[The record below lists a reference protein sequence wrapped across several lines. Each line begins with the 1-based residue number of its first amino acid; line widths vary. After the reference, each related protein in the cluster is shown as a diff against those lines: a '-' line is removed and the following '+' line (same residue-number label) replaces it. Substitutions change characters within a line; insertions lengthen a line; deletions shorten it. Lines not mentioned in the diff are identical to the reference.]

1 MNLPLNNLL
10 RIKIL
15 DLARG
20 TDQLKV
26 YQQYLKNQYQYSTE
40 EIIRYQQSHFER
52 IFRHHFN
59 NNESYRNFLIA
70 NGYKAT
76 ASVRVSEVPLI
87 TKDFFRSPSHT
98 PIVKEEVHLTKYS
111 GGTTGVPLPVH
122 LSKGA
127 VDSFWPS
134 IWRAFDVY
142 KVAPCDKVMMMAG
155 PSLFNNRSL
164 KRKVYDFVNR
174 FTVVSAFDLST
185 DKLQEACDLIERHN
199 IRVIYGY
206 TSAILIFL
214 QYLEKNDITIALK
227 CIFTTSETFIPSV
240 RPLAEKYCGCDVVD
254 TYGANDGGIFGFEC
268 EHHTGYHLS
277 FERCLVEIIDHEI
290 ICTDFLNTAAPFIR
304 YKVGD
309 CTGDNTLTTAPCSCG
324 RTLFRINDISGKVN
338 EFIEDVDQ
346 VKIHCGFFTQLFKT
360 DHAIRQYQV
369 HQKGDRLTINIVHD
383 HRENEHQFKEKYEA
397 SISRRFKIPFELVFN
412 QPIETLPNMKTA
424 ILIKHT

>member
-26 YQQYLKNQYQYSTE
+26 YQQYLKNQYQYSRE
-40 EIIRYQQSHFER
+40 EIIHYQQIHFER
-52 IFRHHFN
+52 IFQHHFN
-59 NNESYRNFLIA
+59 HNESYRRFLLE

-76 ASVRVSEVPLI
+76 ASVRISDVPPI
-87 TKDFFRSPSHT
+87 TKDFFRNNPQHHF
-98 PIVKEEVHLTKYS
+98 VKEQVHLTKYS

-122 LSKGA
+122 LSKEA
-127 VDSFWPS
+127 VDNFWPS
-134 IWRAFDVY
+134 IWRAFEVY
-142 KVAPCDKVMMMAG
+142 QVSPCDKVMMIAG

-174 FTVVSAFDLST
+174 FTVLSAFDLST
-185 DKLQEACDLIERHN
+185 DKLQEACDLIQRHH

-206 TSAILIFL
+206 TSAILVFL
-214 QYLEKNDITIALK
+214 NYLEKNSIRIPLK

-240 RPLAEKYCGCDVVD
+240 RRLAEKYCCCDVID

-309 CTGDNTLTTAPCSCG
+309 CTSDDRLITAPCSCG
-324 RTLFRINDISGKVN
+324 RTLFRIEDISGKVN
-338 EFIEDVDQ
+338 QFIEDVDQ
-346 VKIHCGFFTQLFKT
+346 VKIHCGFFTQLFRA
-360 DHAIRQYQV
+360 DHTIKQYQV
-369 HQKGDRLTINIVHD
+369 HQKGDHLMVNIVHD
-383 HRENEHQFKEKYEA
+383 PKESGYRFKEKYEA
-397 SISRRFKIPFELVFN
+397 PISRRFKMPFEMVFN